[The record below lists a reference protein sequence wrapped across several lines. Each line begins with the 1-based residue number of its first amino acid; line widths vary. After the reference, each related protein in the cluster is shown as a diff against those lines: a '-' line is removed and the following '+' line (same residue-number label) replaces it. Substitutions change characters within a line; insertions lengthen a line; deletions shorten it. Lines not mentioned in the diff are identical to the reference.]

1 MTRPRVLI
9 PVLIPL
15 FILALII
22 LGWTIDSGLNSGN
35 SARSVTVAGT
45 DVGGL
50 DRAELESALSDVAA
64 GYADTEV
71 IIRTADGEVSTTA
84 GVVGLELDPM
94 LTADNVMEIGRG
106 NVVGRPFSWLN
117 GLFGSRSATAAVRLG
132 DGDPVALEAV
142 VNEGQPEPVEPGL
155 GYEDGRIVVVP
166 GRAVQTFDLSN
177 IREDVVT
184 AARAGD
190 SPILVEA
197 GSLELNPSMTDE
209 QAQVWADQFNA
220 LTEPGFTVSALGEDE
235 TFDAEAV
242 RSWMRFT
249 DTGDDFTFVLDQE
262 AVQTSLVDRYGEP
275 EQPDES
281 VIEVIDGRPRLVG
294 FIPTRCCA
302 ADSHERIQRAMNE
315 GRDRAALILEQVD
328 QSEEE
333 ILRDY
338 GIFDLV
344 GQATTPYDCCQSRV
358 TNIQLFA
365 DLMTGVIL
373 EPGESISLNDHV
385 GRRTREKGFVAA
397 GVIDRGELSSDVG
410 GGISQFATTIF
421 QAMFYGG
428 IDIDAY
434 QAHTLWFTRYLDFEG
449 RRGIE
454 STISFPQ
461 PDVQFTNNTPYRVMI
476 WPTYTDTS
484 LTVSIYS
491 IQWAETDVLEQR
503 EYFSGQCT
511 VIETDRI
518 REYED
523 GTEEVDSFRAFYQPR
538 DGIGCDGQPTNPTP
552 TPVPTPTP
560 EGGGDD
566 GDGNGGDGN
575 ADGNGDGDG
584 NGGDGNAD
592 GNGDGNADEGDGNA
606 DGGGDDTTDGG
617 GDGTTDDGGGGDG
630 TADADDSGLD

>member
-1 MTRPRVLI
+1 MLI
-9 PVLIPL
+9 LIVGGW
-15 FILALII
+15 AL
-22 LGWTIDSGLNSGN
+22 DSGLNSGN
-35 SARSVTVAGT
+35 SARNVTVAGT

-50 DRAELESALSDVAA
+50 DRAELEAALVEVAA

-71 IIRTADGEVSTTA
+71 IIRTADGEVTTTA

-94 LTADNVMEIGRG
+94 TTADNVMEIGRG
-106 NVVGRPFSWLN
+106 STISRPFSWLS
-117 GLFGSRSATAAVRLG
+117 GVFGSRSATTAVRLG
-132 DGDPVALEAV
+132 DGDPETLEAV
-142 VNEGQPEPVEPGL
+142 VNAGQPEPVEPGL
-155 GYEDGRIVVVP
+155 GYEDGQVVVIP
-166 GRAVQTFDLSN
+166 GRPVQTFDLSN
-177 IREDVVT
+177 IRDDVVA
-184 AARAGD
+184 AARAGE

-197 GSLELNPSMTDE
+197 GSLELNPSMTDDE
-209 QAQVWADQFNA
+209 AQVWADEFNA
-220 LTEPGFTVSALGEDE
+220 MTEGGFTVSAVGDDE
-235 TFDAEAV
+235 MFDAAAV

-249 DTGDDFTFVLDQE
+249 DTGDEFTFALDQQ
-262 AVQTSLVDRYGEP
+262 AVRASLTERYGEP

-302 ADSHERIQRAMNE
+302 DDSHERILRAIND
-315 GRDRAALILEQVD
+315 GRDRAALVLEPVD

-397 GVIDRGELSSDVG
+397 GVISRGELSSDVG

-434 QAHTLWFTRYLDFEG
+434 QAHTLWFNRYLDFAG

-491 IQWAETDVLEQR
+491 ITWSETDVLEQR

-523 GTEEVDSFRAFYQPR
+523 GTEEVDTFRAFYQPR
-538 DGIGCDGQPTNPTP
+538 DGIGCDGEPTNPTP

-560 EGGGDD
+560 EGGGEDD
-566 GDGNGGDGN
+566 GG
-575 ADGNGDGDG
+575 
-584 NGGDGNAD
+584 
-592 GNGDGNADEGDGNA
+592 ADE
-606 DGGGDDTTDGG
+606 GG
-617 GDGTTDDGGGGDG
+617 GDGGDGGDG
-630 TADADDSGLD
+630 GADGGEPDPTPEPTPEPDPDPEPTPEPDPPDPTPTPDSGLDG

>member
-1 MTRPRVLI
+1 M
-9 PVLIPL
+9 
-15 FILALII
+15 
-22 LGWTIDSGLNSGN
+22 
-35 SARSVTVAGT
+35 TVAGT

-50 DRAELESALSDVAA
+50 DQPELEAALTDVAA

-94 LTADNVMEIGRG
+94 ATADNVMEIGRG
-106 NVVGRPFSWLN
+106 NVIGRPFSWVS
-117 GLFGSRSATAAVRLG
+117 GLFGSRSATTAVRLG
-132 DGDPVALEAV
+132 DGDPAALEAV

-155 GYEDGRIVVVP
+155 TVEDGRIVVVP

-177 IREDVVT
+177 IRDDVVA
-184 AARAGD
+184 AARAGE

-197 GSLELNPSMTDE
+197 GSLELNPSMTDDE
-209 QAQVWADQFNA
+209 AQVWADEFNA
-220 LTEPGFTVSALGEDE
+220 MTEGGFTVSALGDDE
-235 TFDAEAV
+235 AFDAATV

-249 DTGDDFTFVLDQE
+249 DTGEEFTFALDQE
-262 AVQTSLVDRYGEP
+262 AVRTSLIDRYGEP

-281 VIEVIDGRPRLVG
+281 VIEVVDGQPRLIG

-302 ADSHERIQRAMNE
+302 ADSHERILRAMNE
-315 GRDRAALILEQVD
+315 GRNRAALILEPVD

-397 GVIDRGELSSDVG
+397 GVISRGELSSDVG

-434 QAHTLWFTRYLDFEG
+434 QAHTLWFNRYLDFAG

-476 WPTYTDTS
+476 WPSYTDTS

-523 GTEEVDSFRAFYQPR
+523 GTEEVDTFRAFYQPR
-538 DGIGCDGQPTNPTP
+538 DGIGCDGQATNPTP

-560 EGGGDD
+560 EGGGEDD
-566 GDGNGGDGN
+566 GGTD
-575 ADGNGDGDG
+575 
-584 NGGDGNAD
+584 
-592 GNGDGNADEGDGNA
+592 
-606 DGGGDDTTDGG
+606 DGGGDDSG
-617 GDGTTDDGGGGDG
+617 TDDGG
-630 TADADDSGLD
+630 ADDGGEPDPTPEPTPEPDPDPEPTPEPDPPDPTPTPEADDGGLGG